1 MVPESLLN
9 DIIGGFAAGIAV
21 SIVVGIYMRVNKWF
35 KRRDQIGYL
44 RVVMERGIDLIDT
57 AETAGLLHLHL
68 QGSNVS
74 VSPDQLR
81 HTYYQSLKRTLNATI
96 HGRSSEIKPE
106 EIMDLNEALH
116 SLDWV
121 IENDL
126 LAPKTLY
133 DQTFKR
139 VKTLQWL
146 W

>member
-57 AETAGLLHLHL
+57 AETAGILHL

-121 IENDL
+121 IENDR
-126 LAPKTLY
+126 LAPKNLY

>member
-1 MVPESLLN
+1 
-9 DIIGGFAAGIAV
+9 
-21 SIVVGIYMRVNKWF
+21 MRVNKWF

-57 AETAGLLHLHL
+57 AETAGILHL

-121 IENDL
+121 IENDR
-126 LAPKTLY
+126 LAPKNLY

>member
-57 AETAGLLHLHL
+57 AETAGFLHL

-121 IENDL
+121 IENDR
-126 LAPKTLY
+126 LAPKNLY

>member
-1 MVPESLLN
+1 MTPESILS
-9 DIIGGFAAGIAV
+9 DIISGFAAGIAV

-57 AETAGLLHLHL
+57 AETAGFLHL

-121 IENDL
+121 IENDR
-126 LAPKTLY
+126 LAPKNLY